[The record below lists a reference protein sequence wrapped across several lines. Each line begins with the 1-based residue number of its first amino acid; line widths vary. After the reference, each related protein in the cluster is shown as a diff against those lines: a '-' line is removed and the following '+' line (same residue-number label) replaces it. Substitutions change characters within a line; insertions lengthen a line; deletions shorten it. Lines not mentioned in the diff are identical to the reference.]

1 MNAKENLEILAKHI
15 WKSGELKKGE
25 GCLMSSDYYF
35 GYNDDPIIDEYH
47 VTHYDRQ
54 WEEQGKYVKIN
65 LYEAEA
71 FGAAIITGPPKHT
84 FIVEV

>member
-1 MNAKENLEILAKHI
+1 MNAKENLEILAKNI

-25 GCLMSSDYYF
+25 GCLMSSDFHF

-54 WEEQGKYVKIN
+54 WEEQGKSVRIN
-65 LYEAEA
+65 LYEGDA
-71 FGAAIITGPPKHT
+71 FGAAEIKSPPKES
-84 FIVEV
+84 FVINV